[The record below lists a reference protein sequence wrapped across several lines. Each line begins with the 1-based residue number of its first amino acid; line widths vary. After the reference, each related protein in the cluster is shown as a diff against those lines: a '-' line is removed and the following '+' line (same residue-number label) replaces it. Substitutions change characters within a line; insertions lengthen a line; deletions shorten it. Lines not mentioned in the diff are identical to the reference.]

1 MIAKLRTLLLSGA
14 FVLIAASAFIPL
26 EASACS
32 AVTAE
37 RNGVGVVDIVCSP
50 GDAAVAPFRA
60 SGGGTEGGGID
71 TLTMSGGSIVA
82 NGVATPT
89 VNGVSNLQPSVGVI
103 DMLGGND
110 IVSISGGSIGT
121 AAAPIGVVLG
131 AGADTFNM
139 SGGTISWSVFGLG
152 GGNTYTVSGGTI
164 AGSLY
169 AGSQN
174 DRVTISGTANIHGD
188 TRIGPDS
195 VGLEDGNDTF
205 VMTGGTLAGAVS
217 GGNGNDVL
225 TISGGTIG
233 GYVAGNAGVD
243 RITISGGTI
252 AGDVDAETVLL
263 TGGTIG
269 GDISGIGGT
278 TLVINDFGSATPI
291 NLRNGILISGVNAV
305 GFIANSD
312 LAAGG
317 TRTQVFSGFTSLSA
331 TNSTLGFG
339 SGAIGIGA
347 LNMSNG
353 STLFVRGN
361 TTMAGVA
368 TLSGSAINMINGAA
382 GDVLTL
388 GGLVL
393 NNGLISVDVNQ
404 RTIAADRLTA
414 GALTATGTNVINVNL
429 LGAPVFTRQTDIPII
444 VTGGPV
450 AGTFVA
456 QGLPGTQASLFTYQ
470 VLAGPAGL
478 FVRATPANFGFALA
492 TQNAV
497 DVSAIDTAL
506 DALYGINRDALD
518 IDLGLANGP
527 QKAQIA
533 STFAVFASGQ
543 LAHTEHDG
551 FTISAGGLSGDG
563 PSFGADDFSA
573 AISLDFDA
581 AKHFAFDQEYGLNL
595 GLFAG
600 YASTDVDL
608 DPILGFDNVG
618 DATNRAGMIGGYG
631 LFRKEYNYALVSA
644 TAFLGETD
652 IFNGVLNGSGS
663 YGTEGY
669 AVTGSVGHI
678 FKLSDTLRFDLR
690 GGLLAVSFRGDDYAD
705 SNGNQYGGS
714 EISFGAVKFEPGIY
728 MDRQLE
734 NGMIFS
740 PYARADLQQ
749 RFGYTNTASLDTVE
763 FDFDDA
769 DFSAALLTGFNLKVS
784 KSTTVSGE
792 VRGKL
797 SADSQTIAGKLGLK
811 FVF

>member
-1 MIAKLRTLLLSGA
+1 MLVAAATLM
-14 FVLIAASAFIPL
+14 PL

-32 AVTAE
+32 AVTAV

-50 GDAAVAPFRA
+50 GDAPVAPFRA
-60 SGGGTEGGGID
+60 SGGPAEGGGID

-82 NGVATPT
+82 NGLATPT
-89 VNGVSNLQPSVGVI
+89 VNGVSNLAPSVGVI

-110 IVSISGGSIGT
+110 IVNISGGSIGT
-121 AAAPIGVVLG
+121 AVSPIGIVLG

-139 SGGTISWSVFGLG
+139 SGGTISGSVFGLG
-152 GGNTYTVSGGTI
+152 GGNTYAVSGGTI
-164 AGSLY
+164 VGSLF

-174 DRVTISGTANIHGD
+174 DRVTIAGTANILGN

-195 VGLEDGNDTF
+195 VGLEDGNDRF
-205 VMTGGTLAGAVS
+205 FMTGGTLRGAVS

-243 RITISGGTI
+243 RINISGGTI
-252 AGDVDAETVLL
+252 AGDVEAETVFL

-269 GDISGIGGT
+269 GNIAGIGST
-278 TLVINDFGSATPI
+278 TLVINDAASAAPI
-291 NLRNGILISGVNAV
+291 NLRNGVLISGVAAV
-305 GFIANSD
+305 GIIINSD

-317 TRTQVFSGFTSLSA
+317 TKTQRFNGFATVSTS
-331 TNSTLGFG
+331 NSTLGFG
-339 SGAIGIGA
+339 SGAVGIGA
-347 LNMSNG
+347 LNLTNG
-353 STLFVRGN
+353 STMFVRGN
-361 TTMAGVA
+361 ATMAGIA
-368 TLSGSAINMINGAA
+368 TLTGGSAISMINGAA

-393 NNGLISVDVNQ
+393 NNGRIGFDVNQ
-404 RTIAADRLTA
+404 RTIAADRIAA

-429 LGAPVFTRQTDIPII
+429 LGAPVFSRQTDIPII
-444 VTGGPV
+444 VTGGPI

-470 VLAGPAGL
+470 VLAGPTGL

-497 DVSAIDTAL
+497 DVSAIETAL
-506 DALYGINRDALD
+506 DALYGINRDAID

-551 FTISAGGLSGDG
+551 FTISGGGLSGDG
-563 PSFGADDFSA
+563 PGFGADDFSA

-600 YASTDVDL
+600 YASTDVSL
-608 DPILGFDNVG
+608 DPFLGFDNVG

-652 IFNGVLNGSGS
+652 IFNGVLNASGD
-663 YGTEGY
+663 YGTK
-669 AVTGSVGHI
+669 AM
-678 FKLSDTLRFDLR
+678 
-690 GGLLAVSFRGDDYAD
+690 
-705 SNGNQYGGS
+705 
-714 EISFGAVKFEPGIY
+714 P
-728 MDRQLE
+728 
-734 NGMIFS
+734 
-740 PYARADLQQ
+740 
-749 RFGYTNTASLDTVE
+749 
-763 FDFDDA
+763 
-769 DFSAALLTGFNLKVS
+769 
-784 KSTTVSGE
+784 
-792 VRGKL
+792 
-797 SADSQTIAGKLGLK
+797 
-811 FVF
+811 

>member
-1 MIAKLRTLLLSGA
+1 MLAAAAA
-14 FVLIAASAFIPL
+14 FMPP
-26 EASACS
+26 EAGACS
-32 AVTAE
+32 AVTAV
-37 RNGVGVVDIVCSP
+37 RNGIDVVDIVCTP
-50 GDAAVAPFRA
+50 GDAAVAPF
-60 SGGGTEGGGID
+60 STDNEFSDGSGID
-71 TLTMSGGSIVA
+71 TLTMSGGAILT
-82 NGVATPT
+82 NGAATPL
-89 VNGVSNLQPSVGVI
+89 VDGLANLTPSDGVI

-110 IVSISGGSIGT
+110 IVTISGGTIGS
-121 AAAPIGVVLG
+121 AADAIGIVLG
-131 AGADTFNM
+131 AGADTFRM
-139 SGGTISWSVFGLG
+139 SGGTISGSVFGLG
-152 GGNTYTVSGGTI
+152 GGNTYAVSGGTI
-164 AGSLY
+164 LGSLF

-195 VGLEDGNDTF
+195 VGLEDGNDAF

-233 GYVAGNAGVD
+233 GYVAGNDGVD

-269 GDISGIGGT
+269 GNISGIGST

-317 TRTQVFSGFTSLSA
+317 AKTQVFSGFTSVST
-331 TNSTLGFG
+331 TNSTLAFSNGT
-339 SGAIGIGA
+339 IGIGA
-347 LNMSNG
+347 LNLSNG

-361 TTMAGVA
+361 VTLAGTA
-368 TLSGSAINMINGAA
+368 TLTGGSAINMINGVA

-393 NNGLISVDVNQ
+393 NNGQIGFDVNQ
-404 RTIAADRLTA
+404 RTIAADRIAA

-429 LGAPVFTRQTDIPII
+429 LGAPVFSRQTDIPII
-444 VTGGPV
+444 VTGGPI

-478 FVRATPANFGFALA
+478 FVRATPSNFGFALA
-492 TQNAV
+492 PQNAA
-497 DVSAIDTAL
+497 DVSAIETAL

-518 IDLGLANGP
+518 IDLGLANGT

-533 STFAVFASGQ
+533 STFSVFASGQ
-543 LAHTEHDG
+543 FAHTEHDG
-551 FTISAGGLSGDG
+551 FTISANGLSGDG

-600 YASTDVDL
+600 YASTDVNL
-608 DPILGFDNVG
+608 DPFLGFDNVG

-631 LFRKEYNYALVSA
+631 LFRKDFNYALVSA

-652 IFNGVLNGSGS
+652 IFNGVLNASGN
-663 YGTEGY
+663 YGTKGY
-669 AVTGSVGHI
+669 AVTGSIGHI

-690 GGLLAVSFRGDDYAD
+690 GGLLGVTFRGDDYTD

-714 EISFGAVKFEPGIY
+714 EISFGALKFEPGIY

-734 NGMIFS
+734 NGMTFS
-740 PYARADLQQ
+740 PYARAELQQ
-749 RFGYTNTASLDTVE
+749 RFGYTNTASIDTVKV
-763 FDFDDA
+763 DFDDA
-769 DFSAALLTGFNLKVS
+769 DFSAALLTGFNLKVTP
-784 KSTTVSGE
+784 STTVSGE

>member
-1 MIAKLRTLLLSGA
+1 M
-14 FVLIAASAFIPL
+14 
-26 EASACS
+26 
-32 AVTAE
+32 
-37 RNGVGVVDIVCSP
+37 N
-50 GDAAVAPFRA
+50 
-60 SGGGTEGGGID
+60 
-71 TLTMSGGSIVA
+71 LT
-82 NGVATPT
+82 
-89 VNGVSNLQPSVGVI
+89 
-103 DMLGGND
+103 
-110 IVSISGGSIGT
+110 
-121 AAAPIGVVLG
+121 
-131 AGADTFNM
+131 
-139 SGGTISWSVFGLG
+139 
-152 GGNTYTVSGGTI
+152 
-164 AGSLY
+164 
-169 AGSQN
+169 
-174 DRVTISGTANIHGD
+174 
-188 TRIGPDS
+188 
-195 VGLEDGNDTF
+195 
-205 VMTGGTLAGAVS
+205 
-217 GGNGNDVL
+217 
-225 TISGGTIG
+225 
-233 GYVAGNAGVD
+233 
-243 RITISGGTI
+243 
-252 AGDVDAETVLL
+252 
-263 TGGTIG
+263 
-269 GDISGIGGT
+269 
-278 TLVINDFGSATPI
+278 
-291 NLRNGILISGVNAV
+291 
-305 GFIANSD
+305 
-312 LAAGG
+312 
-317 TRTQVFSGFTSLSA
+317 
-331 TNSTLGFG
+331 
-339 SGAIGIGA
+339 
-347 LNMSNG
+347 NG

-361 TTMAGVA
+361 ATMAGTA
-368 TLSGSAINMINGAA
+368 TLTGGSAINMINGAA

-393 NNGLISVDVNQ
+393 NNGQIGFDVNQ
-404 RTIAADRLTA
+404 RTIAADRIAA

-429 LGAPVFTRQTDIPII
+429 LGAPVFSRQTDIPII

-497 DVSAIDTAL
+497 DVSAIETAL
-506 DALYGINRDALD
+506 DALYGINRDAID

-551 FTISAGGLSGDG
+551 FTISGGGLSGDG
-563 PSFGADDFSA
+563 PGFGADDFSA

-600 YASTDVDL
+600 YASTDVSL
-608 DPILGFDNVG
+608 DPFLGFDNVG

-652 IFNGVLNGSGS
+652 IFNGVLNASGD
-663 YGTEGY
+663 YGTQGY
-669 AVTGSVGHI
+669 AVTGSIGHI

-690 GGLLAVSFRGDDYAD
+690 GGLLGVTFHGDDYAD

-792 VRGKL
+792 VRGKM
-797 SADSQTIAGKLGLK
+797 SADSSTIAGKFGLK